1 VWLLISVFFDVVL
14 HRRGPEALPASQA
27 WLRGALVAYGLV
39 LLATLSVVPTTQARL
54 IAIVV
59 HPIVDIAALYLLL
72 ELVNQREKFLQV
84 ATAAFGTAVILNVLA
99 LPILYWREA
108 LAASP
113 EQTAGPNLLLLVL
126 FFWSLD
132 VLGFI
137 VSRAIARPYI
147 VGLAIVVVYEL
158 TSIAVVE
165 AISPAAG

>member
-1 VWLLISVFFDVVL
+1 MWSLISVFFDIAL
-14 HRRGPEALPASQA
+14 HRRGPEALPASQS
-27 WLRGALVAYGLV
+27 WLRAALVAYGVV

-54 IAIVV
+54 IAIIVQ
-59 HPIVDIAALYLLL
+59 PIVDIAALYLLL

-99 LPILYWREA
+99 LPILFWRET
-108 LAASP
+108 LAAPP
-113 EQTAGPNLLLLVL
+113 EQTAGPDLLLLVL